1 MSDGVNTKYMAL
13 LAAAPQ
19 IGDSCLQANKKFV
32 QCKQGD
38 QNPASCV
45 SEGEKVVSCT
55 LSVLRKAES
64 KCEESFQAYQHCL
77 MRNNRQFE
85 RCRDQQKAFEK
96 CFTAPEQE

>member
-55 LSVLRKAES
+55 LSVYVMVMKDLDAVYLFTS
-64 KCEESFQAYQHCL
+64 
-77 MRNNRQFE
+77 RN
-85 RCRDQQKAFEK
+85 DA
-96 CFTAPEQE
+96 AIH